1 MTLPSNY
8 NDRVGQSF
16 LDAGTGKTAQRVV
29 LSGAGSETPSAG
41 VFTLVSSVGS
51 AAWVA
56 LPTTNQTNRVTMAIQ
71 NQGSVDCKLNFVN
84 TVGVTDGWNLAAGAE
99 FFIDL
104 AAGTT
109 IYARTATSTT
119 NLGVIEVAQ

>member
-1 MTLPSNY
+1 MALPSNY
-8 NDRVGQSF
+8 NDRIGQSYI
-16 LDAGTGKTAQRVV
+16 DAGTDKTAQRVV
-29 LSGAGSETPSAG
+29 LSGAGTSTSSAG
-41 VFTLVSSVGS
+41 VFTLISSVGS

-71 NQGSVDCKLNFVN
+71 NQGSVACKLNFVS
-84 TVGVTDGWNLAAGAE
+84 TVGVTDGWDLAAGAE

-109 IYARTATSTT
+109 IYARTASSTT